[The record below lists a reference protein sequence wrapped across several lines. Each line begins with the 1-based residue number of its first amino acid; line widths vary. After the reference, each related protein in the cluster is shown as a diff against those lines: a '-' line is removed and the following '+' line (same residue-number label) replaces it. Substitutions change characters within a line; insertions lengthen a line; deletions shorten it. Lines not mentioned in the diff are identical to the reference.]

1 MSIGNFISKKAISRR
16 AMLRG
21 AGATLA
27 LPVLDAMVPALTAA
41 PTPVKRLGVVYL
53 PNGQVMEDWTP
64 LTEGTKFEFTPILK
78 PLEPFR
84 DRLVVV
90 TGLHNLSTPG
100 SFHGHPGS
108 STKFLTTVP
117 AKASRSSAEI
127 QAGVSMDQLV
137 AKEFRR
143 HTQLSSLELGLEG
156 SESAGSCNNGFSC
169 IYTSTVSW
177 SSATTPLPMQHEPRT
192 VFERLFGDSG
202 STDPAVQSAHRREA
216 SSILDSVTE
225 ELARLARGLGTSDRD
240 RLHEY
245 FEAIRDV
252 ERRIQKAEEQNSRKM
267 PAMDQPT
274 GIPDSYE
281 DHANLM
287 YDLYALA
294 YQADLTRVITFMIG
308 RELSGQNY
316 PQLGVSDGHHPLSH
330 HQNDPAKIVKLS
342 KINTYHATLFSRFL
356 KKLQS
361 TPDGDGTL
369 LDNVMVMYGCGMSNG
384 NGHIPVNVPILLAG
398 GGSGQLKGG
407 RHLRFA
413 EDTPLENLHL
423 TLMDK
428 LGVHVEKI
436 SDSPQRLSG
445 L

>member
-1 MSIGNFISKKAISRR
+1 
-16 AMLRG
+16 
-21 AGATLA
+21 
-27 LPVLDAMVPALTAA
+27 
-41 PTPVKRLGVVYL
+41 
-53 PNGQVMEDWTP
+53 
-64 LTEGTKFEFTPILK
+64 
-78 PLEPFR
+78 
-84 DRLVVV
+84 
-90 TGLHNLSTPG
+90 
-100 SFHGHPGS
+100 
-108 STKFLTTVP
+108 
-117 AKASRSSAEI
+117 
-127 QAGVSMDQLV
+127 MDQLV
-137 AKEFRR
+137 AKEFSR

-177 SSATTPLPMQHEPRT
+177 GSATTPLPMQHEPRT

-225 ELARLARGLGTSDRD
+225 ELARLAKGLGTSDRD

-252 ERRIQKAEEQNSRKM
+252 ERRIQKAEEQTSRKM
-267 PAMDQPT
+267 PAVDQPT
-274 GIPDSYE
+274 GIPDAYE

-316 PQLGVSDGHHPLSH
+316 PQLGIPDGHHPLSH